1 MDKYTKGILTVIA
14 VCLVSIS
21 FQLSDTNVI
30 RNAKASG
37 DCGEVRYSPWNSKS
51 YQKYSSS
58 ISVT

>member
-14 VCLVSIS
+14 FCLVSIS

-37 DCGEVRYSPWNSKS
+37 DCGEVRYSPCYVKVINDVRTLP
-51 YQKYSSS
+51 QK
-58 ISVT
+58 

>member
-1 MDKYTKGILTVIA
+1 MDKYTKAILTVIA

-37 DCGEVRYSPWNSKS
+37 DCGEVRYSPCYVKVINDVRTLP
-51 YQKYSSS
+51 QK
-58 ISVT
+58 

>member
-14 VCLVSIS
+14 VCLISIS

-37 DCGEVRYSPWNSKS
+37 DCGEVRYSPCYVKVINDVRTLP
-51 YQKYSSS
+51 QK
-58 ISVT
+58 

>member
-37 DCGEVRYSPWNSKS
+37 DCAEVRYSPCYVKVINDVRTLP
-51 YQKYSSS
+51 QK
-58 ISVT
+58 

>member
-1 MDKYTKGILTVIA
+1 MDKYTKCVLTVIA

-37 DCGEVRYSPWNSKS
+37 DCGEVRYSPCYVKVINDVRTLP
-51 YQKYSSS
+51 QK
-58 ISVT
+58 

>member
-1 MDKYTKGILTVIA
+1 MDKYTKAILTVLA

-37 DCGEVRYSPWNSKS
+37 DCGEVRYSPCYVKVINDVRTLP
-51 YQKYSSS
+51 QK
-58 ISVT
+58 

>member
-37 DCGEVRYSPWNSKS
+37 DC
-51 YQKYSSS
+51 
-58 ISVT
+58 

>member
-1 MDKYTKGILTVIA
+1 MDKYTKCVLTVIA

-37 DCGEVRYSPWNSKS
+37 DCGEVRYSPCYVKVINDVRTLQ
-51 YQKYSSS
+51 QK
-58 ISVT
+58 